1 MAVLTMLGVGHSE
14 AIDHWNNNAM
24 ITADNHRLLIDAGYT
39 IKFALRDQGLTLA
52 DVNAIFISHVHA
64 DHCFGLERL
73 AYECR
78 FRYRFKPY
86 LYLPPGIYEELWSQ
100 TLQGVMGRLGE
111 GPAATLDDFFEIVRL
126 EEDTFDYHGI
136 RLDYFQNNHVPGKPS
151 YGLSINEHLFFSGD
165 TRAIPETVVRFAPTT
180 ILHDC
185 TLSDWNPVHASVSEL
200 LDAYPLQLRRRMY
213 LMSYED
219 EYEQHRRRIEQ
230 EFAGF
235 ARQGQEFVL

>member
-24 ITADNHRLLIDAGYT
+24 ITTNDHRLLIDAGYT

-52 DVNAIFISHVHA
+52 DINAIFISHVHA

-78 FRYRFKPY
+78 FRYQFKPY
-86 LYLPPGIYEELWSQ
+86 LYLAPGIYEELWYQ

-111 GPAATLDDFFEIVRL
+111 GASSLDDFFQVVQLDQE
-126 EEDTFDYHGI
+126 TFDYHGV
-136 RLDYFQNNHVPGKPS
+136 RLVYFQNRHTPGKPS
-151 YGLSINEHLFFSGD
+151 YGLSINENMFFSGD
-165 TRAIPETVVRFAPTT
+165 TRAIPEILNRFNPST

-185 TLSDWNPVHASVSEL
+185 TLADWNPVHASISEL
-200 LDAYPLQLRRRMY
+200 MDAYTPAVRQRMY

-219 EYEQHRRRIEQ
+219 EYEKHRHRIER

-235 ARQGQEFVL
+235 VRQGQEFVL